1 MRSVQATVE
10 MRGGENAKAD
20 FSRAIE
26 ETMDALYAV
35 ALRLTRNGADAED
48 LVAET
53 VAKAWAA
60 FSQLEDK
67 ERFRPWVFR
76 ILHNSFISDY
86 RKKRVRLIEESDVRI
101 GACEEDDDDIFS
113 LLETMPHDFLVWW
126 GNPEREYVNKLLG
139 DDIRKAIASLPEA
152 FRVTVILVNVEGL
165 SYDEAA
171 EVLGVPPGTVRSR
184 MKRGRTLLQRSLW
197 EQATGAGLDVAD
209 EMKEGIK

>member
-1 MRSVQATVE
+1 
-10 MRGGENAKAD
+10 MRGRENAKAH

-26 ETMDALYAV
+26 ETMDALYTV

-60 FSQLEDK
+60 FGQLEDR

-86 RKKRVRLIEESDVRI
+86 RKKKARPIEDSDVRLSTC
-101 GACEEDDDDIFS
+101 GEDDDDIFS

-139 DDIRKAIASLPEA
+139 DDIRKAIANLPEA